1 MLSFLMKRLA
11 GLLLTLVA
19 ASFLVFAVT
28 EFSPGNV
35 ARKTLGPYALQ
46 EQVDLLY
53 KRLHLDDPLLVRYAR
68 WMGVLLGAIDDPLQD
83 PALKLG
89 FEDPRGKR
97 YFGNFGYS
105 SLFKAPVND
114 VLWDRLGNTALLAG
128 LAFALIVPLSLV
140 SGILAGMREGS
151 RLDRGISMVGIVF
164 TSIPEFASGVILVA
178 LFVVGLG
185 WLPGTSPLDRGTG
198 WSLAAQLVLP
208 VIVLTLYDSGYVAR
222 MVRGSM
228 AEVMN
233 KPFIR
238 TAVLKGL
245 PRRDV
250 ILHHAVRNAMI
261 APFTVILLQINFLI
275 SGVVVTEM
283 VFAYPGFGRMLLEA
297 SLFGDIA
304 LIEAATLIAL
314 LVATSTQLVSDVG
327 YMLLNPQIRLA

>member
-1 MLSFLMKRLA
+1 MLSFLMKRLV

-53 KRLHLDDPLLVRYAR
+53 KRLHLDDPLLVRYVR
-68 WMGVLLGAIDDPLQD
+68 WMGVLLGAVDDPLQD

-105 SLFKAPVND
+105 TLFKAPVND
-114 VLWDRLGNTALLAG
+114 VLWDRLRNTALLAG

-151 RLDRGISMVGIVF
+151 RLDRGISMLGIVF

-208 VIVLTLYDSGYVAR
+208 VTVLTLYDSGYVAR

-250 ILHHAVRNAMI
+250 ILRHAVRDAMI
-261 APFTVILLQINFLI
+261 SPFTVILLQFNFLI

>member
-114 VLWDRLGNTALLAG
+114 VLWDRLRNTAVLAG

-151 RLDRGISMVGIVF
+151 RLDRGISLLGIVF

-228 AEVMN
+228 AEVMH

-250 ILHHAVRNAMI
+250 ILRHAVRNAMI

>member
-1 MLSFLMKRLA
+1 MVSFLLRRLV
-11 GLLLTLVA
+11 GLLLTLIA

-46 EQVDLLY
+46 EQVDILY
-53 KRLHLDDPLLVRYAR
+53 KKLHLGDPLVVRYVR
-68 WMGVLLGAIDDPLQD
+68 WVGVLVGAIDDPLQD

-89 FEDPRGKR
+89 FSDPRGKR

-105 SLFKAPVND
+105 TLFKAPVND
-114 VLWDRLGNTALLAG
+114 VLWDRVAHTVLLAG
-128 LAFALIVPLSLV
+128 IAFAIIVPLSLIA
-140 SGILAGMREGS
+140 GILAGMREGS
-151 RLDRGISMVGIVF
+151 GLDRVISLTGIVF
-164 TSIPEFASGVILVA
+164 TSIPEFASGVILTA
-178 LFVVGLG
+178 IFVVLG
-185 WLPGTSPLDRGTG
+185 WLPGTSPMDPSEG

-208 VIVLTLYDSGYVAR
+208 VTVLVLCDSGYVAR

-238 TAVLKGL
+238 TAILKGL
-245 PRRDV
+245 PRQQV
-250 ILHHAVRNAMI
+250 IMRHAVRNAMI
-261 APFTVILLQINFLI
+261 APFTVILLQINFLV
-275 SGVVVTEM
+275 SDVVVTETD
-283 VFAYPGFGRMLLEA
+283 FAYPGFGRMLLEA
-297 SLFGDIA
+297 SLFGDIS

-314 LVATSTQLVSDVG
+314 MVAIATQLLSDLG

>member
-1 MLSFLMKRLA
+1 MVSFLLKRLF
-11 GLLLTLVA
+11 GLLLTLLA

-35 ARKTLGPYALQ
+35 ARKTLGPYAMQ
-46 EQVDLLY
+46 DQVDLLY
-53 KRLHLDDPLLVRYAR
+53 KRLHLGDPLLVRYVR
-68 WMGVLLGAIDDPLQD
+68 WLGVLTGAIDDPLQD

-89 FEDPRGKR
+89 FSDPRGKR

-105 SLFKAPVND
+105 TMFKAPVND
-114 VLWDRLGNTALLAG
+114 VIWDRVGHTALLAG
-128 LAFALIVPLSLV
+128 LAFAFIVPLSLV

-151 RLDRGISMVGIVF
+151 RLDRAISLVGIVF
-164 TSIPEFASGVILVA
+164 TSIPEFASGVFLTAI
-178 LFVVGLG
+178 FVVGLG
-185 WLPGTSPLDRGTG
+185 LLPGTSPMDSGTG

-208 VIVLTLYDSGYVAR
+208 VTVLTLYDSGYVAR

-228 AEVMN
+228 AEVMS

-250 ILHHAVRNAMI
+250 IIRHAVRNAMI

-297 SLFGDIA
+297 SLFGDIS

-314 LVATSTQLVSDVG
+314 VVATATQLVSDLG

>member
-1 MLSFLMKRLA
+1 MVSFLLRRLV
-11 GLLLTLVA
+11 GLLLTLIA

-46 EQVDLLY
+46 EQVDILY
-53 KRLHLDDPLLVRYAR
+53 KKLHLGDPLVVRYVR
-68 WMGVLLGAIDDPLQD
+68 WVGVLVGAIDDPLQD

-89 FEDPRGKR
+89 FSDPRGKR

-105 SLFKAPVND
+105 TLFKAPVND
-114 VLWDRLGNTALLAG
+114 VLWDRVAHTVLLAG
-128 LAFALIVPLSLV
+128 IAFAIIVPLSLIA
-140 SGILAGMREGS
+140 GILAGMREGS
-151 RLDRGISMVGIVF
+151 GLDRVISLTGIVF
-164 TSIPEFASGVILVA
+164 TSIPEFASGVILTA
-178 LFVVGLG
+178 IFVVGLG
-185 WLPGTSPLDRGTG
+185 WLPGTSPMDPSEG

-208 VIVLTLYDSGYVAR
+208 VTVLVLYDSGYVAR

-238 TAVLKGL
+238 TAILKGL
-245 PRRDV
+245 PRQQV
-250 ILHHAVRNAMI
+250 IMRHAVRNAMI

-275 SGVVVTEM
+275 SGVVVTET

-297 SLFGDIA
+297 SLFGDIS

-314 LVATSTQLVSDVG
+314 MVAIATQLLSDLG

>member
-1 MLSFLMKRLA
+1 MLSFLAKRLV
-11 GLLLTLVA
+11 GLLLTLMA

-35 ARKTLGPYALQ
+35 ARKTLGPYASQ

-53 KRLHLDDPLLVRYAR
+53 SRLHLSDPLLVRYAR
-68 WMGVLLGAIDDPLQD
+68 WMSVLVGAIDDPLQD
-83 PALKLG
+83 SALKLD
-89 FEDPRGKR
+89 FKDRRGTR

-105 SLFKAPVND
+105 TLFKAPVND
-114 VLWDRLGNTALLAG
+114 VIWTRIGHTAVLAG
-128 LAFALIVPLSLV
+128 CAFGLIVPLSLI

-151 RLDRGISMVGIVF
+151 RLDRTISILGIIF
-164 TSIPEFASGVILVA
+164 TSIPEFASGVFLAAI
-178 LFVVGLG
+178 FVVGFG
-185 WLPGTSPLDRGTG
+185 WLPGTSPMDSGSG

-208 VIVLTLYDSGYVAR
+208 ITVLVLYDSGYVTR

-238 TAVLKGL
+238 TAILKGL
-245 PRRDV
+245 PRREV
-250 ILHHAVRNAMI
+250 ITRHAIRNAMI

-297 SLFGDIA
+297 SLFGDIQ

-314 LVATSTQLVSDVG
+314 TVAVSTQLISDIG
-327 YMLLNPQIRLA
+327 YMVLNPQIRL

>member
-83 PALKLG
+83 PTLKLG